1 MGLFFFLQICAASLR
16 TWCSQMNILKMASS
30 PPKKT
35 MLSSLIFAVKGF
47 FFSFQNNLQQRFPA
61 LKKQKQKRKER
72 KRISTSSN
80 IKQKKNVK
88 ITYVMCRW
96 AGVKGKSVDIIPL
109 VWQSL
114 DYKKNSPILP
124 PNFFFFFLRSSH
136 LNHLILSP
144 SSLPL

>member
-1 MGLFFFLQICAASLR
+1 MGLFIFTNLCCITQNMMQSDEYFKNGFIP
-16 TWCSQMNILKMASS
+16 
-30 PPKKT
+30 PPKKQCY
-35 MLSSLIFAVKGF
+35 LHSYLQLRDF
-47 FFSFQNNLQQRFPA
+47 FFFFQNNLQQRFPA
-61 LKKQKQKRKER
+61 LKKQKQKRKGR